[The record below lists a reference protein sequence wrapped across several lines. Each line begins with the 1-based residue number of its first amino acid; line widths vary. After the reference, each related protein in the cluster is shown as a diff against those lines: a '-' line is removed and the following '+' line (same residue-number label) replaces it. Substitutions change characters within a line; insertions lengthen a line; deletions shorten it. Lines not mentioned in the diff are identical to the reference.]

1 MLLHSP
7 QTAPLP
13 QLPAPYTH
21 TAQQNKT
28 IPAVLCG
35 CCSGQLSAGTGS
47 SRRGWSR
54 GDRPLPSPAAC
65 QPPAPAG
72 EGTLE
77 DGQGGRTEKSPSGP
91 AAPAAEGGCQ
101 PPRGA
106 WRLAIPGCN
115 ARLAAGRGEEQRALH
130 AGTRSPRGRS
140 PAARRHL
147 APCCAPAAA
156 RGRGRGRTAQG
167 HRLQRDTR
175 PEQGRRKHR
184 HEERGGSLPAS
195 GLFAKYHLPELSVSP
210 GLNPA
215 EAARARSQ
223 SKRFRLLD
231 LRGAASPAARAEAG
245 VRAFGSSLTPGCLL
259 SSPPSYGAVSQPR
272 A

>member
-21 TAQQNKT
+21 AAQQNKT
-28 IPAVLCG
+28 IPAVPCG

-140 PAARRHL
+140 PAAASLHVVPQPQPGDGDGDGPRRGI
-147 APCCAPAAA
+147 ASSGTP
-156 RGRGRGRTAQG
+156 
-167 HRLQRDTR
+167 TR
-175 PEQGRRKHR
+175 S
-184 HEERGGSLPAS
+184 RGGAS
-195 GLFAKYHLPELSVSP
+195 TAT
-210 GLNPA
+210 
-215 EAARARSQ
+215 RSAVGACP
-223 SKRFRLLD
+223 RRD
-231 LRGAASPAARAEAG
+231 CLRS
-245 VRAFGSSLTPGCLL
+245 TTC
-259 SSPPSYGAVSQPR
+259 PS
-272 A
+272 